1 MQRALKSAYPR
12 SQTEHEPV
20 LQSLQ
25 FGVHAEKKKG
35 GKGKCHEPNE
45 ILKPFVKDQMSLLVM
60 SNKVRYK
67 KGLSTAN

>member
-25 FGVHAEKKKG
+25 FGVHADKEVKEK
-35 GKGKCHEPNE
+35 
-45 ILKPFVKDQMSLLVM
+45 VSWAQ
-60 SNKVRYK
+60 
-67 KGLSTAN
+67 